1 MAIDYSNLGNYS
13 SDELEKEL
21 IVNQNQW
28 WSEDDGSGIQKT
40 EGQKQ
45 ANNNNQLI
53 HQELDK
59 RNNTQTTFNAATGT
73 YDTKGNQALDT
84 TNSQSLYDS
93 TTNAYSSNLANKP
106 VDNSVQYNAKFDDLY
121 NQIVNR
127 GKFSYDLNADELYNQ
142 YKDQYM
148 RNGKLAMEDTIGQAA
163 GLTGGYG
170 STYGQMAGQQA
181 YNSYL
186 QDLNNIV
193 PQLEQRAYD
202 RWRDEGNDLL
212 TQWGLVDQRF
222 NEEYGK
228 YQDALSDYWTGNSF
242 LANRAD
248 QYYNQVQNEKAQL
261 ADNAQFLY
269 NNGYE
274 LTDEQGA
281 ALGFSPEQTKTH
293 NDGLNATA
301 NDTGYYYRYTPGD
314 GEGDDTPGLVKG
326 NGITTEQSVIDSIQY
341 ADRMIQ
347 DESAKKSAISKIIYN
362 SVGLDRM
369 TPEDADKYLAD
380 YDISD
385 EFYETHKK

>member
-1 MAIDYSNLGNYS
+1 MAIDYSKLGNYTN
-13 SDELEKEL
+13 DELEKEL
-21 IVNQNQW
+21 TVNQNQW

-45 ANNNNQLI
+45 ANNNNRLI

-59 RNNTQTTFNAATGT
+59 RNNTQTTYNAATGT

-228 YQDALSDYWTGNSF
+228 YTDALNDYWTGNSF
-242 LANRAD
+242 YANRAD
-248 QYYNQVQNEKAQL
+248 QYYNQLQNEKADFASQAKYLYDNGVKITEEQAASLGMTPDQYQTYLDGLTPSYTGPSDPNPDDDNNGPIVSQRSTIENSITNLANTPYALPKDIKNGIVTIL
-261 ADNAQFLY
+261 AD
-269 NNGYE
+269 
-274 LTDEQGA
+274 A
-281 ALGFSPEQTKTH
+281 AASGKIDVQ
-293 NDGLNATA
+293 A
-301 NDTGYYYRYTPGD
+301 PGD
-314 GEGDDTPGLVKG
+314 NAWL
-326 NGITTEQSVIDSIQY
+326 
-341 ADRMIQ
+341 
-347 DESAKKSAISKIIYN
+347 ESMQKKYNISDQELKNAKK
-362 SVGLDRM
+362 
-369 TPEDADKYLAD
+369 
-380 YDISD
+380 
-385 EFYETHKK
+385 

>member
-1 MAIDYSNLGNYS
+1 MAIDYSKLGNYTN
-13 SDELEKEL
+13 DELEKEL
-21 IVNQNQW
+21 TVNQNQW

-59 RNNTQTTFNAATGT
+59 RNNTQTTYNAATGT

-170 STYGQMAGQQA
+170 STYGQMTGQQA

-248 QYYNQVQNEKAQL
+248 QYYNQLQNEKADFASQAKYLYDNGVKITEEQAASLGMTPDQYQTYLDGLTPSYTGPYDPNPDDDNNGPIVSQRSTIEDSITNLANTPYALPKDIKNGIVTIL
-261 ADNAQFLY
+261 AD
-269 NNGYE
+269 
-274 LTDEQGA
+274 A
-281 ALGFSPEQTKTH
+281 AASGKIDVQ
-293 NDGLNATA
+293 A
-301 NDTGYYYRYTPGD
+301 PGD
-314 GEGDDTPGLVKG
+314 NAWL
-326 NGITTEQSVIDSIQY
+326 
-341 ADRMIQ
+341 
-347 DESAKKSAISKIIYN
+347 ESMQKKYNISDQELKNAKK
-362 SVGLDRM
+362 
-369 TPEDADKYLAD
+369 
-380 YDISD
+380 
-385 EFYETHKK
+385 

>member
-1 MAIDYSNLGNYS
+1 MAIDYSKLGNYTN
-13 SDELEKEL
+13 DELEKEL
-21 IVNQNQW
+21 TVNQNQW

-45 ANNNNQLI
+45 ANNYNQLI

-59 RNNTQTTFNAATGT
+59 RNNTQTTYNAATGT

-186 QDLNNIV
+186 QELNNIV

-248 QYYNQVQNEKAQL
+248 QYYNQVQNEKADLASQAKYLYDNGVKITEEQAASLGMTPDQYQTYLDGLTPSYTGPYDPNPDDDNNGPIVSQRSTIEDSITNLYNTPYALPKDIKNGIVTIL
-261 ADNAQFLY
+261 AD
-269 NNGYE
+269 
-274 LTDEQGA
+274 A
-281 ALGFSPEQTKTH
+281 AASGKIDVQ
-293 NDGLNATA
+293 A
-301 NDTGYYYRYTPGD
+301 PGD
-314 GEGDDTPGLVKG
+314 NAWL
-326 NGITTEQSVIDSIQY
+326 
-341 ADRMIQ
+341 
-347 DESAKKSAISKIIYN
+347 ESMQKKYNISDQELKNAKK
-362 SVGLDRM
+362 
-369 TPEDADKYLAD
+369 
-380 YDISD
+380 
-385 EFYETHKK
+385 